1 MKPDYYDEFQCIADA
16 CGLTCCQEWKIA
28 VDRKTAA
35 AWKKT
40 ETPEG
45 VRPKRRTLSDY
56 TKKCGDGRI
65 ITLDEKM
72 RCPFLDERKLCR
84 LVLTYG
90 DAVLSETCTVFPREK
105 HEVAAGI
112 TEYSLM
118 PCCPA
123 VVDLL
128 WGRECIRFS
137 DEADS
142 ASYGAYEAVY
152 GVRKRFLTIMSD
164 RAYRP
169 AQSLCMLFYMAL
181 DLCDAGTSWKAE
193 VPKYGDAPFRKEL
206 ADAVEHAGADCRA
219 AFVERNE
226 LFLDLAENYRKEG
239 LYRAFLT
246 PAAEE
251 AEQIAEDYGKIR
263 KEDLDAFAQA
273 FSPYEALMRCYLQSE
288 IFSECLG
295 EPDDVEYVTVKLQWI
310 ALEYAGTGKAHFP
323 MRPCAAVW

>member
-16 CGLTCCQEWKIA
+16 CSLTCCQEWKIA

-90 DAVLSETCTVFPREK
+90 DAVLSETCTLFPREK

-152 GVRKRFLTIMSD
+152 GVRKRFLT
-164 RAYRP
+164 P
-169 AQSLCMLFYMAL
+169 CVP
-181 DLCDAGTSWKAE
+181 AGTES
-193 VPKYGDAPFRKEL
+193 L
-206 ADAVEHAGADCRA
+206 HAVLHGA
-219 AFVERNE
+219 
-226 LFLDLAENYRKEG
+226 
-239 LYRAFLT
+239 
-246 PAAEE
+246 
-251 AEQIAEDYGKIR
+251 
-263 KEDLDAFAQA
+263 
-273 FSPYEALMRCYLQSE
+273 
-288 IFSECLG
+288 
-295 EPDDVEYVTVKLQWI
+295 
-310 ALEYAGTGKAHFP
+310 
-323 MRPCAAVW
+323 